1 MLSFLS
7 SLAVLVYVNALTIPH
22 GEYHG
27 KRSVSPLKIDF
38 TVSKQQDETI
48 EQLNAKASALAAHYA
63 PDTLQK
69 RAIDTPIVNYR
80 DVSYL
85 MDFQLGDNQ
94 QQISA
99 ILDTGSS
106 DLWVNGPE
114 IDKPEGGTYDHSQ
127 SSSSKMLDEEFFIS
141 YLDKSYAG
149 GEYYTDQL
157 AINGEKVLDDFQFAV
172 VNKSEN
178 NSRGVFGIAD
188 KNQLV
193 TNNTYDNLPWALK
206 KAGVTPKASYS
217 LFLGSREA
225 KKGSIVFGGID
236 TEKYEGELTK
246 YPVEGSRGLA
256 LNLKS
261 AEVAGETHDLD
272 IEILLDSGT
281 SLNLWPQ
288 EIVDA
293 IAKQL
298 DGKPIQGLYL
308 VECEQPSDKYVSF
321 DFGQNKI
328 KISYQDLV
336 WSSEG
341 LCLLGV
347 RPSSNNTHI
356 FGDVFLRSAYVYY
369 DLSEHEISIAQ
380 AKYTNSSNIIE
391 A

>member
-7 SLAVLVYVNALTIPH
+7 SLAILVYVNALTIPH
-22 GEYHG
+22 GGYHG

-48 EQLNAKASALAAHYA
+48 EDLRAKASALAAHYA
-63 PDTLQK
+63 PDFLDK

-94 QQISA
+94 QKILA

-127 SSSSKMLDEEFFIS
+127 SSSSKMLDEEFFIA
-141 YLDKSYAG
+141 YLDKSYAS
-149 GEYYTDQL
+149 GEYYTDQI

-193 TNNTYDNLPWALK
+193 TNNTYDNFPWALK
-206 KAGVTPKASYS
+206 KAGVIPKASYS

-236 TEKYEGELTK
+236 TDKYEGELTK
-246 YPVEGSRGLA
+246 YPVEGLRGLA

-261 AEVAGETHDLD
+261 AEVSGKTHDLD

-293 IAKQL
+293 I
-298 DGKPIQGLYL
+298 GKELNGQQFQGLYL
-308 VECEQPSDKYVSF
+308 VDCKQPLDKFVSF

-336 WSSEG
+336 WLSEG

-347 RPSSNNTHI
+347 RPSFNNTHI

-369 DLSEHEISIAQ
+369 DLSEREISIAQ